1 MNKSMNL
8 YLLQQTDLK
17 LDQYAHRIQEIEAI
31 VADQTEHDQ
40 AANGLKQI
48 HDKRITMES
57 KLRGL
62 EDRIKTT
69 RIKTQQSEGSLY
81 GGKIQ
86 NPKELQDLQ
95 TEIAI
100 LKKHIAELEDTEF
113 DQMVLLEDIT
123 TQENDAIHHLEIID
137 QHKQENNE
145 QLMVEVQTIRQ
156 LIEKVL
162 PEKNAM
168 MASVDAPV
176 LEIYLKLR
184 KTKAGIAVTQV
195 EDNTCEKCGA
205 EITQAEWQKAR
216 ISQDLCYCAT
226 CGRIIYAK

>member
-1 MNKSMNL
+1 MNL

-31 VADQTEHDQ
+31 MADHKEHDQ
-40 AANGLKQI
+40 AANELLQI
-48 HDKRITMES
+48 HDKRVAMDS
-57 KLRGL
+57 KLRDL

-86 NPKELQDLQ
+86 SPKELQDLQ
-95 TEIAI
+95 TEIGI
-100 LKKHIAELEDTEF
+100 LKKQIAELEETEF
-113 DQMVLLEDIT
+113 DQMVLLEDIVT
-123 TQENDAIHHLEIID
+123 KENDANHHLEKID
-137 QHKQENNE
+137 HDKQEENE
-145 QLMVEVQTIRQ
+145 LLLIEVQTIKQ
-156 LIEKVL
+156 SIEKVL

-168 MASVDAPV
+168 MASVDAPI

-216 ISQDLCYCAT
+216 ISQDLCFCAT
-226 CGRIIYAK
+226 CGKIIYAK